1 MSERKIITKDI
12 GNRHHFQAFLYTD
25 ARYDIDE
32 FEELIQKER
41 NAGATHLEF
50 RYDSDEEEIS
60 IQAVLLRHETQE
72 ELEKRDEEERT
83 SKQNSNEL
91 RKQIELAEYKRIKEK
106 YKL

>member
-1 MSERKIITKDI
+1 MIITKNI
-12 GNRHHFQAFLYTD
+12 GNRHHFQSFLCTD

-32 FEELIQKER
+32 FEILLQKER

-50 RYDSDEEEIS
+50 RYDDHDEEIS
-60 IQAVLLRHETQE
+60 IQAVLQRYETQD
-72 ELEKRDEEERT
+72 ELEKREEEERA